1 MRLCKFFILL
11 IFTLIIV
18 TPVFAQQGDSSDD
31 KIFSSVE
38 LSSPQMPVINAP
50 SVGGG
55 FYVPKSP
62 VNPAYAGGVM
72 NQNSKKNDEKKD
84 DSKSKEEKSNESAK
98 SVSSSILTA
107 QDLSALS
114 GLGLFNSWG
123 NINTNQ
129 SSDSAQKLLEQILEE
144 AKNIK
149 NQNAVLAEEYKKQ
162 NSSETPAA
170 DLIKPSEKKEVSSAE
185 TVVPK
190 PKLLRF
196 NVNGYDILRTCSK
209 VYISSVQAD
218 GTFLVTGDRRYLSD
232 GKLRTETFHILFKL
246 QPGSSGLSNYTAAV
260 NVTQDYLNEYSFVYQ
275 LSNKKNLSALRTGN
289 LVTMRVNEPN
299 WQLEFLI
306 DLGEN

>member
-1 MRLCKFFILL
+1 MRLCKFFSVLSCLFIL
-11 IFTLIIV
+11 
-18 TPVFAQQGDSSDD
+18 SSPFYSQTGTSVDEGA
-31 KIFSSVE
+31 FSSIQ
-38 LSSPQMPVINAP
+38 LSNPQMPVISSP
-50 SVGGG
+50 SIGSG

-62 VNPAYAGGVM
+62 ENPAYAGGVM
-72 NQNSKKNDEKKD
+72 NHELKKAEEKKTDDKTSKEKSAEVSKKI
-84 DSKSKEEKSNESAK
+84 
-98 SVSSSILTA
+98 SSLIITA
-107 QDLSALS
+107 QDLSALN

-123 NINTNQ
+123 SYTPVQGNDN
-129 SSDSAQKLLEQILEE
+129 AQMLLEKILEE
-144 AKNIK
+144 AKTIK
-149 NQNAVLAEEYKKQ
+149 DQNAVLAEEYKKQ

-170 DLIKPSEKKEVSSAE
+170 DLINPSGKEESFSGNVKTRA
-185 TVVPK
+185 
-190 PKLLRF
+190 KLLRF
-196 NVNGYDILRTCSK
+196 NVNGYDVLRTCTK
-209 VYISSVQAD
+209 VFISSVQAD

-232 GKLRTETFHILFKL
+232 GKLRTETFHILFKI